1 MADKKPDTKPKAKKK
16 SPSESFIHD
25 QKMSAR
31 RTVIEEMF
39 NDLYDDRRNI
49 YLMNFFR
56 GIFFGFGSVLG
67 GTIVVALVVALLS
80 LFVELPYIGPSV
92 EKAQDSLQRD

>member
-16 SPSESFIHD
+16 SPAESFVHD
-25 QKMSAR
+25 QKMGAR